1 MALLSSGVGLEV
13 LRQNGWDGDVPTHMS
28 HPSPSELS
36 GVTQPSPAAL
46 DLGMHGLPERPTAL
60 FMGHQE
66 LVETAEHTDL
76 KGS

>member
-13 LRQNGWDGDVPTHMS
+13 LRQKDGDVPTHMS

-46 DLGMHGLPERPTAL
+46 DLGMHGLPERPAAL

-76 KGS
+76 EGS